1 MTFGARKPAVVS
13 DLQFGTGL
21 ALLDNERSGARLGRE
36 DDVKRRG
43 SIPTQARLTTQ
54 PLPTPLAKT
63 VTHRK
68 DEMKNTFFLAL
79 IILAVIPASAQEAA
93 GPERSANVNTE
104 PTAAKDYAAR
114 VDGLLRD
121 VHASLQNIS
130 EGLEAGRLT
139 PEQAQRLKLAATRDM
154 ISRLDAM
161 AAVYDERLEL
171 QDKAG
176 TKTGSATRNASGT
189 DKATQANTNCT
200 VSVEELKRE
209 AAAALVTPRAAQVI
223 R

>member
-1 MTFGARKPAVVS
+1 
-13 DLQFGTGL
+13 
-21 ALLDNERSGARLGRE
+21 
-36 DDVKRRG
+36 
-43 SIPTQARLTTQ
+43 
-54 PLPTPLAKT
+54 
-63 VTHRK
+63 
-68 DEMKNTFFLAL
+68 MKNTLFLAL

-93 GPERSANVNTE
+93 GPDRSANVNTE

-114 VDGLLRD
+114 IDGLLRD
-121 VHASLQNIS
+121 VHASLQEIS

-139 PEQAQRLKLAATRDM
+139 PEQAQKLKLASTRDV

-161 AAVYDERLEL
+161 AAVYDARLES

-176 TKTGSATRNASGT
+176 TKTGSATGNASGA
-189 DKATQANTNCT
+189 DHARHANTNGT

-209 AAAALVTPRAAQVI
+209 AAAATITLGAAQVT